1 MYSIGDILLIAF
13 PFTSGG
19 TSKKR
24 PALVLLDTGDADV
37 LVARITSQIS
47 NSEYDI
53 IIDEWQNAGLLVP
66 SYIRL
71 HKLATLE
78 KVLID
83 KKLGELSALDL
94 EKVREKLTEIFGI
107 SN

>member
-13 PFTSGG
+13 PFTGCG
-19 TSKKR
+19 ASKKR

-37 LVARITSQIS
+37 LVARITSQTN
-47 NSEYDI
+47 NSEYDVMI
-53 IIDEWQNAGLLVP
+53 EEWENAGLLVP

-83 KKLGELSALDL
+83 KKLGELSAVDL
-94 EKVREKLTEIFGI
+94 EKVREKLTEIFGG
-107 SN
+107 

>member
-13 PFTSGG
+13 PFTGG
-19 TSKKR
+19 GASKKR

-37 LVARITSQIS
+37 LVARITSQTS
-47 NSEYDI
+47 NSEYDVMI
-53 IIDEWQNAGLLVP
+53 EEWQNSGLLVP

-83 KKLGELSALDL
+83 KKLGELSAVDL
-94 EKVREKLTEIFGI
+94 EKVREKLTEIFGG
-107 SN
+107 

>member
-13 PFTSGG
+13 PFTAGG
-19 TSKKR
+19 ASKKR

-37 LVARITSQIS
+37 LVARITSQT
-47 NSEYDI
+47 NHSEYDVMI
-53 IIDEWQNAGLLVP
+53 EEWENAGLLVS

-83 KKLGELSALDL
+83 KQLGELSATDL
-94 EKVREKLTEIFGI
+94 EKVREKLTEIFGG
-107 SN
+107 